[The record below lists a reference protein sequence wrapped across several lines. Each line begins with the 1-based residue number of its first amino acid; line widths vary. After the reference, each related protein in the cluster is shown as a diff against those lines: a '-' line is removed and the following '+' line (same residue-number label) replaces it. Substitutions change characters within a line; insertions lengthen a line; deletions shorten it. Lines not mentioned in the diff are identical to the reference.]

1 MAGRCLCALGHDD
14 DLDEHTDEDL
24 GSAERCEDHPLVEA
38 EDNNEMEVRTSVLS
52 YFDIMFDAVVI

>member
-1 MAGRCLCALGHDD
+1 MSRSLVPGSLCTAAHGHND

-24 GSAERCEDHPLVEA
+24 GSAERPEDHPLVEA

-52 YFDIMFDAVVI
+52 